1 MKQLTGAV
9 ALAVAAMASGCATYD
24 TPYGTK
30 VAARAGNPTVVVA
43 EGDNGAMPYTTRSM
57 FFKDRGL
64 HYEDPS
70 ALTPKV
76 VEAPLPRG

>member
-1 MKQLTGAV
+1 MKILTSAV
-9 ALAVAAMASGCATYD
+9 ALAIAAMATGCATYD

-30 VAARAGNPTVVVA
+30 VATRAANPTVVVA
-43 EGDNGAMPYTTRSM
+43 EGDNSAMPYTTRSM

-64 HYEDPS
+64 HFEDPS

-76 VEAPLPRG
+76 VDAPLPRG